1 MSEPLTGLLALG
13 FVFVLYALLAR
24 PLARVSVSAP
34 MVFVLA
40 GLVLGPSVLDLFH
53 VRIEQHL
60 ILQITELTLG
70 VLLFADAATLRL
82 RELRADPALAGRLI
96 GLGLPLTILFGALLA
111 HALNPSIGWA
121 GAALIA
127 SMLAATDTALVIAVV
142 SLPVVP
148 ARIRR
153 AINVESGLNDGICT
167 PFFTLFL
174 AATLSE
180 EGVKAGSWAVHAA
193 SEIGLALLAGVLVG
207 GVGGLLVTAAHQRG
221 WTSHASEELA
231 ALSLALLAYG
241 GSVAIGGN
249 GFVGAFV
256 GGIAFGASTPAGER
270 RAVRFV
276 EDGALFSSFLVW
288 TFFGAV
294 FVGPVLTGP
303 FVASAVVY
311 AILSLTLVR
320 MIPVAIALIG
330 SRLRPA
336 TLLFV
341 GWFGP
346 RGLASVVF
354 TLLALES
361 LQGAGAEGTRI
372 LQVATWTI
380 LLSVF
385 LQGFTGR
392 PLSKWYGRR
401 VAAWGPEAAEAL
413 DVPEAPARRRNL

>member
-1 MSEPLTGLLALG
+1 VTGLLALG
-13 FVFVLYALLAR
+13 GIFVLYALVAGRLERA
-24 PLARVSVSAP
+24 SVSAP
-34 MVFVLA
+34 IVFVLT
-40 GLVLGPSVLDLFH
+40 GLVLGPSMLGLLN
-53 VRIEQHL
+53 VRIDQDL
-60 ILQITELTLG
+60 ILRITELTLG

-82 RELRADPALAGRLI
+82 RELRADPGLAGRLL
-96 GLGLPLTILFGALLA
+96 GLGLPLTIVVGALVA
-111 HALNPSIGWA
+111 YALDPSIGWA
-121 GAALIA
+121 GAALVA

-153 AINVESGLNDGICT
+153 AVNVESGLNDGICT
-167 PFFTLFL
+167 PFFTFFL
-174 AATLSE
+174 AATISE
-180 EGVKAGSWAVHAA
+180 EGLGAGSWVAHATA
-193 SEIGLALLAGVLVG
+193 EIGLALIAGVVVG
-207 GVGGLLVTAAHQRG
+207 GIGGLVLSAAHRRG
-221 WTSHASEELA
+221 WTSGASEELA

-256 GGIAFGASTPAGER
+256 GGIAFGASTPTDEQ
-270 RAVRFV
+270 RAVHFV

-288 TFFGAV
+288 TVFGAA

-303 FVASAVVY
+303 FVPSAVVY
-311 AILSLTLVR
+311 AVLSLTVVR
-320 MIPVAIALIG
+320 MVPVGIALMG

-336 TLLFV
+336 TILFV

-361 LQGAGAEGTRI
+361 LRGAGAEGTRI

-385 LQGFTGR
+385 LQGLTGR
-392 PLSKWYGRR
+392 PLSQWYGRT
-401 VAAWGPEAAEAL
+401 VATWGKGAAEAVG
-413 DVPEAPARRRNL
+413 VPEAPARRRAL

>member
-1 MSEPLTGLLALG
+1 MTGLLVLG
-13 FVFVLYALLAR
+13 GIFVLYALLASR
-24 PLARVSVSAP
+24 LEHASVSAP
-34 MVFVLA
+34 MVFIAA
-40 GLVLGPSVLDLFH
+40 GLVLGPSMMDLLH
-53 VRIEQHL
+53 VQIEQHL

-70 VLLFADAATLRL
+70 VLLFADAATIRL
-82 RELRADPALAGRLI
+82 RELRADPALAGRLLGI
-96 GLGLPLTILFGALLA
+96 GLPLTILVGALVA
-111 HALNPSIGWA
+111 YALDPSIGWA
-121 GAALIA
+121 GAALVA

-174 AATLSE
+174 AATISV
-180 EGVKAGSWAVHAA
+180 EGLKAGSWAAHAA
-193 SEIGLALLAGVLVG
+193 AEIALALVAGVM
-207 GVGGLLVTAAHQRG
+207 VGGLGGLLLSAARRRG
-221 WTSHASEELA
+221 WTSDASEELA
-231 ALSLALLAYG
+231 ALALALLAYG

-270 RAVRFV
+270 RAVHFV

-288 TFFGAV
+288 TVFGAV

-303 FVASAVVY
+303 FVATAVVY
-311 AILSLTLVR
+311 ALLSLTVVR
-320 MIPVAIALIG
+320 MIPVGIALIG

-336 TLLFV
+336 TVLFV

-361 LQGAGAEGTRI
+361 LTGAGTEGTRI

-385 LQGFTGR
+385 LQGLTGR
-392 PLSKWYGRR
+392 PLSNRFGRT
-401 VAAWGPEAAEAL
+401 VATWGPDVAEAL
-413 DVPEAPARRRNL
+413 AVPDAPTRRRTL